1 MFAVTILGNN
11 SALPMH
17 DRHPTSQVLTMDD
30 QTFLIDCGEGTQVQM
45 NRFKIRRS
53 RINNIFIS
61 HLHGDHYFGLFGLLN
76 SLSLI
81 SRTEDLHLFA
91 PAPLESILKEVFRVA
106 DTKLSYPLFFHP
118 LEQEGQIWEG
128 SKATVSAFR
137 VFHRIDCW
145 GFLFREKEKQRKV
158 DIEKAREYGVPSS
171 FYPSLKEGAD
181 YTRNDGVLVK
191 NQSVTKPAPHA
202 RSYAYCADTLYQPSL
217 CDIICDADLV
227 YHESTYLEDQAEKAK
242 NRFHSTA
249 SQAAAIARQAGAK
262 RLLLGHFSSKYTDLE
277 PFLTEARAVFPNTE
291 ISVEGTTYL
300 VL

>member
-81 SRTEDLHLFA
+81 SRTEDLHLYA
-91 PAPLESILKEVFRVA
+91 PAPLEAILKEVFRVA
-106 DTKLSYPLFFHP
+106 DTNLSYRLYFHP
-118 LEQEGQIWEG
+118 LEEEGIVWEG
-128 SKATVSAFR
+128 TIATVYAFR

-158 DIEKAREYGVPSS
+158 DIEKAREFEVPAS
-171 FYPSLKEGAD
+171 FYSQLKEGAD
-181 YTRNDGVLVK
+181 YTRKDGVVVQ
-191 NQSVTKPAPHA
+191 NQSVTKAAPHA
-202 RSYAYCADTLYQPSL
+202 RSYAYCADTVYQPSL
-217 CDIICDADLV
+217 CKIIGNADLV
-227 YHESTYLEDQAEKAK
+227 YHEATYLEDQAEKAK

-249 SQAAAIARQAGAK
+249 SQAAAIASQAGAK

-277 PFLTEARAVFPNTE
+277 PFLTEARAVFPDTE

-300 VL
+300 VI